1 MAKYN
6 RIKNTQADVP
16 DSRDLIY
23 QPPLIKLKKFIDP
36 QVHTRRRILDQKSEG
51 ACTGFAVAATINLLN
66 QHANRDVVVS
76 ARMLYEMAKRNDEW
90 PGEDYDGSSLRGAI
104 HGWKNMG
111 VGKEELWEYR
121 VGSNKGSFTIEMAKD
136 ARNNTIGAYYRLKP
150 VISDFHA
157 ALNETGVIAVSA
169 KVHKGWDDPQN
180 GIIEYHKNPEGG
192 HAFVIV
198 GYNDKGFWIQNSWG
212 KSWGDN
218 GVALWLYEDW
228 VKNIMDAWVFR
239 LALPTPQ
246 IFNMRA
252 ESAHLSSEEAGKA
265 EKSAVPRSKIAG
277 HFVHI
282 DDGAYMT
289 SGRYWSTDA
298 DVEQTAKLVA
308 NSTKYKHLLVYAHG
322 GLNSPKDSAR
332 RIAAMKDVFKA
343 NEIYPF
349 HIMYDTG
356 IAEELKDLIFRK
368 EANASERTGGFGD
381 WTDRFVEGLVRR
393 PGTLLWDE
401 MKQDAYDAFSADGA
415 GKDALGRFISH
426 FKKSGKSIKIHL
438 AGHSTGAVAIAHLLQ
453 ALRRSSINISSCSL
467 MAPACTIDLYHDAYL
482 PVLQNKTRIKLSDMA
497 IYNLKDELEEN
508 DNVAKVYRKSLLY
521 LVSKAFEKVNDKPL
535 LGMEN
540 FESLV
545 TTVGPQPKFIY
556 SNGVEGQRTRSTSH
570 GGFDNDVYTMNHILR
585 RVLGGAPKQP
595 FTKENLDY

>member
-6 RIKNTQADVP
+6 RITNTQADVP
-16 DSRDLIY
+16 DNRDLIY
-23 QPPLIKLKKFIDP
+23 QSPLIKLEKFIDP
-36 QVHTRRRILDQKSEG
+36 LVHTRRRILDQKSEG
-51 ACTGFAVAATINLLN
+51 ACTGFAVAAAINLLN
-66 QHANRDVVVS
+66 QRAGRDIVVS

-90 PGEDYDGSSLRGAI
+90 PGEEYDGSSLRGAI

-111 VGKEELWEYR
+111 VCKEDLWQYR
-121 VGSNKGSFTIEMAKD
+121 VGSNKGSLTIEMARD

-169 KVHKGWDDPQN
+169 KVHKGWDDPEY
-180 GIIEYHKNPEGG
+180 GIIEYHKNKGGG

-218 GVALWLYEDW
+218 GVALWSYEDW
-228 VKNIMDAWVFR
+228 VKNVMDAWVFR

-252 ESAHLSSEEAGKA
+252 ESARLSTEEAGKT
-265 EKSAVPRSKIAG
+265 EKSAVPRSNIAG

-282 DDGAYMT
+282 DDGAYMA

-308 NSTKYKHLLVYAHG
+308 NSTKYKHVLLYVHG
-322 GLNSPKDSAR
+322 GLNSPKDSAY

-349 HIMYDTG
+349 HVMYDTG
-356 IAEELKDLIFRK
+356 IAEELKDLILRK
-368 EANASERTGGFGD
+368 EANASERTGGFCD

-401 MKQDAYDAFSADGA
+401 MKQDAHDAFSRGGA
-415 GKDALGRFISH
+415 GIDTLGH
-426 FKKSGKSIKIHL
+426 FFNHIKKSGRRVKFHL
-438 AGHSTGAVAIAHLLQ
+438 VGHSTGAVAIAHLLQ
-453 ALRRSSINISSCSL
+453 TLRRSNISISSCSL

-482 PVLQNKTRIKLSDMA
+482 PVLQKKTKIRLGDMA
-497 IYNLKDELEEN
+497 IYNLKNELEE
-508 DNVAKVYRKSLLY
+508 DDHVAKVYRKSLLY
-521 LVSKAFEKVNDKPL
+521 LVSKAFERVKDKPL

-540 FESLV
+540 FEALA
-545 TTVGPQPKFIY
+545 TTAGPQPKFIY

-585 RVLGGAPKQP
+585 RVLGAKPKQP